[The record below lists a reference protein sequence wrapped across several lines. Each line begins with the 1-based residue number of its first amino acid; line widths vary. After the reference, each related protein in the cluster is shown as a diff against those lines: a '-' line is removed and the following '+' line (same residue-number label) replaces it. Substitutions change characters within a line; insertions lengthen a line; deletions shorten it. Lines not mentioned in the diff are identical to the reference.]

1 MKTTKNVF
9 AMFAM
14 TALAAVCGFAQT
26 APKVVDTPKFDA
38 ELAKRLGADKYGM
51 KKYVFAALK
60 TAANAPT
67 FSKEES
73 GKIFAGHMANM
84 NRLAEEGKL
93 VVAGPFSDPKK
104 MYRGLFILNVTTVE
118 EAEKLINTDP
128 VVKSGMMV
136 VDLVPWWG
144 SPALMDTNR
153 VHKLIAK
160 ENP

>member
-1 MKTTKNVF
+1 MKLLKYITIATLVIGVFTT
-9 AMFAM
+9 
-14 TALAAVCGFAQT
+14 AAFAQSDKT
-26 APKVVDTPKFDA
+26 KKPEFDA
-38 ELAKRLGADKYGM
+38 ELAKKLGADKYGM

-60 TAANAPT
+60 TAPKAPV

-73 GKIFAGHMANM
+73 DKIFAGHMANM

-93 VVAGPFSDPKK
+93 AVAGPFNDPKK
-104 MYRGLFILNVTTVE
+104 VYRGLFIMNVTTVE

-136 VDLVPWWG
+136 VDLILWWG
-144 SPALMDTNR
+144 SAALMDTNR

>member
-1 MKTTKNVF
+1 MKPMKNVF
-9 AMFAM
+9 AMLAL
-14 TALAAVCGFAQT
+14 TALSTVCVFAQT
-26 APKVVDTPKFDA
+26 TPKVLETPKFDA
-38 ELAKRLGADKYGM
+38 ELAQKLGADKYGM
-51 KKYVFAALK
+51 KKYVIAVLK
-60 TAANAPT
+60 TAPNAPT

-73 GKIFAGHMANM
+73 DKIFAGHMGNM

-104 MYRGLFILNVTTVE
+104 FFRGLFILNVTTIE
-118 EAEKLINTDP
+118 DAEKLVNTDP

-136 VDLVPWWG
+136 ADLVPWWG
-144 SPALMDTNR
+144 SAALMDANR